1 MTEITYSR
9 SGSDGSTDIK
19 QTSNVCKLTLAD
31 LRELLEEPKED
42 KKQKIVNLWLVQL
55 GKSSDLFVPENG
67 SHQLTE
73 TPS

>member
-42 KKQKIVNLWLVQL
+42 KEQKL
-55 GKSSDLFVPENG
+55 
-67 SHQLTE
+67 LTYGWYN
-73 TPS
+73 